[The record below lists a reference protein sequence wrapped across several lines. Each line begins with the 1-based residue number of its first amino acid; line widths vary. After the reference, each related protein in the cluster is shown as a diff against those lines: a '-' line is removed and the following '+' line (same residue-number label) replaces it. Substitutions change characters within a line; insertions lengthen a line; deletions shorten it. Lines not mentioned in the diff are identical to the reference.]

1 MIPKPPNSNNQVQI
15 QLILVSGRV
24 KKVTNAGLLTLV
36 FSVQSLNLMN
46 LINDGNVQINY
57 DDSFILNHTVSSR
70 SSDSVNIQLNQSQFN
85 KVKFSLA

>member
-1 MIPKPPNSNNQVQI
+1 VIPKPPNSNNQVQI

-46 LINDGNVQINY
+46 LINDGNVQIKY
-57 DDSFILNHTVSSR
+57 DDSYILNHTVSSR
-70 SSDSVNIQLNQSQFN
+70 SSDSIDIQLNQSQFN
-85 KVKFSLA
+85 KVKFS

>member
-1 MIPKPPNSNNQVQI
+1 VIPKPPNSNNQVQI

-46 LINDGNVQINY
+46 LINDGNLQIKY
-57 DDSFILNHTVSSR
+57 DDSYILNHTVSSR
-70 SSDSVNIQLNQSQFN
+70 SSDSIDIQLNQSQFN
-85 KVKFSLA
+85 KVRFS